1 MEITGKLPKVIV
13 DRLSNVGVV
22 TDGIITNTDD
32 IDVTIT
38 KNGTPTVLY
47 AIYVGDGKWSVDSI
61 EDSANLFPSLSEGD
75 TIGVDYISKLF
86 VSSIRS
92 SVVQEGDNLIVSFNP
107 LGAVAYGLKDV
118 GAKAVE
124 KIKDVGSKIGDFV
137 KDRIDADQ
145 AEEYI
150 RKSGPIKVS
159 YIDKRDNKK
168 KKINYSTTD
177 INVGKIEPLGKQG
190 HYKVLTGNPETRDF
204 QVWHLYRNGNKI
216 RTVDVKTGLE
226 DKEATWVYKNNIPKT
241 WSKSD
246 WNGTERNEAK
256 EHESVKDFN
265 EEDNVVDERENTPID
280 ETEDNVVDEDLHE
293 FVKDHYDNKDEE
305 REYMIVDDEEDN
317 VVFSTKRKK
326 SKYNGLNVT
335 GCSKPD
341 GTVVMA
347 SLILN
352 SIEDFQKY
360 LKTVEAS
367 DIQKGV
373 LTKILTLLYL
383 LPYTDRKN
391 MTKDSHDNVLQIDF
405 SKTGLTSEKY
415 AVQFIFTGDRV
426 ESYAVGMDISGD
438 KAVTMCEQ
446 SLRSIIQNL

>member
-1 MEITGKLPKVIV
+1 MEITGKLPKMIV

-32 IDVTIT
+32 IDITIT

-61 EDSANLFPSLSEGD
+61 EDNANLFPSLNEGD

-86 VSSIRS
+86 VSSIHS
-92 SVVQEGDNLIVSFNP
+92 SLVQEGDNLIVSFNP
-107 LGAVAYGLKDV
+107 LGAVAYGLKDAGTKV
-118 GAKAVE
+118 VDKV
-124 KIKDVGSKIGDFV
+124 KDIGSKIGDFV

-168 KKINYSTTD
+168 KKMNYSTSD

-190 HYKVLTGNPETRDF
+190 HYKVLTGNPETQDF

-256 EHESVKDFN
+256 EHESVKDFS
-265 EEDNVVDERENTPID
+265 EEDNVIDEREDAAID
-280 ETEDNVVDEDLHE
+280 ETDNVVDEDLHE
-293 FVKDHYDNKDEE
+293 FVKDYYNDKDEE

-317 VVFSTKRKK
+317 VVVSAKRKK

-335 GCSKPD
+335 GCAKPD

-360 LKTVEAS
+360 LKNVEAS

-373 LTKILTLLYL
+373 LTKILTLLYH

-405 SKTGLTSEKY
+405 SKTDLTSEKY

-446 SLRSIIQNL
+446 SLKSIIQNL

>member
-1 MEITGKLPKVIV
+1 MEITGKLPKMIV

-61 EDSANLFPSLSEGD
+61 EDNANLFPSLNEGD

-86 VSSIRS
+86 VSSIHS
-92 SVVQEGDNLIVSFNP
+92 SLVQEGDNLIVSFNP
-107 LGAVAYGLKDV
+107 LGAVAYGLKDAGTKV
-118 GAKAVE
+118 VD
-124 KIKDVGSKIGDFV
+124 KIKETGSKIGDFI

-168 KKINYSTTD
+168 KKMNYSTAD

-190 HYKVLTGNPETRDF
+190 HYKVLTGNPETQDF

-226 DKEATWVYKNNIPKT
+226 DKEATWVYKNNIPNT

-256 EHESVKDFN
+256 EHESVKDFS
-265 EEDNVVDERENTPID
+265 EEDNVVDEREDTPVD
-280 ETEDNVVDEDLHE
+280 ETDNVVDEDLHE
-293 FVKDHYDNKDEE
+293 FVKDYYDNKDEE

-317 VVFSTKRKK
+317 VVVSAKRKK

-335 GCSKPD
+335 GCAKPD

-360 LKTVEAS
+360 LKNVEAS

-373 LTKILTLLYL
+373 LTKILTLLYH

-405 SKTGLTSEKY
+405 SKTDLTSEKY

-446 SLRSIIQNL
+446 SLKSIIQNL

>member
-1 MEITGKLPKVIV
+1 MEITGKLPKMIV

-61 EDSANLFPSLSEGD
+61 EDNANLFPSLNEGD

-86 VSSIRS
+86 VSSIHS
-92 SVVQEGDNLIVSFNP
+92 SLVQEGDNLIVSFNP
-107 LGAVAYGLKDV
+107 LGAVAYGLKDAGTKV
-118 GAKAVE
+118 VDKV
-124 KIKDVGSKIGDFV
+124 KDIGSKIGDFV

-168 KKINYSTTD
+168 KKMNYSTAD

-190 HYKVLTGNPETRDF
+190 HYKVLTGNPETQDF

-226 DKEATWVYKNNIPKT
+226 DKEATWVYKNNIPNT

-256 EHESVKDFN
+256 EHESVKDFS
-265 EEDNVVDERENTPID
+265 EEDNVVDEREDTPVD
-280 ETEDNVVDEDLHE
+280 ETDNVVDEDLHE
-293 FVKDHYDNKDEE
+293 FVKDYYDNKDEE

-317 VVFSTKRKK
+317 VVVSAKRKK

-335 GCSKPD
+335 GCAKPD

-360 LKTVEAS
+360 LKNVEAS

-373 LTKILTLLYL
+373 LTKILTLLYH

-405 SKTGLTSEKY
+405 SKTDLTSEKY

-446 SLRSIIQNL
+446 SLKSIIQNL

>member
-1 MEITGKLPKVIV
+1 MEITGKLPKMIV

-47 AIYVGDGKWSVDSI
+47 AIYIGDGKWSVDSI
-61 EDSANLFPSLSEGD
+61 EDNANLFPSLNEGD
-75 TIGVDYISKLF
+75 TIGVDYVSKLF
-86 VSSIRS
+86 VSSIHS

-107 LGAVAYGLKDV
+107 LGAVAYGLKDAGIKV
-118 GAKAVE
+118 VD
-124 KIKDVGSKIGDFV
+124 KIKETGSKIGDFI

-168 KKINYSTTD
+168 KKMNYPTSD

-190 HYKVLTGNPETRDF
+190 HYKVLTGNPETQDF

-256 EHESVKDFN
+256 EHESVKDFS
-265 EEDNVVDERENTPID
+265 EEDNVVDERENTPVD
-280 ETEDNVVDEDLHE
+280 ETDNVVDEDLHE
-293 FVKDHYDNKDEE
+293 FVKDYYDNKDKE

-317 VVFSTKRKK
+317 VVVSAKRKK

-335 GCSKPD
+335 GCAKPD

-360 LKTVEAS
+360 LKNVEAS

-373 LTKILTLLYL
+373 LTKILTLLYH

-405 SKTGLTSEKY
+405 SKTDLTSEKY

-426 ESYAVGMDISGD
+426 ESYAVGMDINGD

-446 SLRSIIQNL
+446 SLKSIIQNL

>member
-32 IDVTIT
+32 IDITIT

-47 AIYVGDGKWSVDSI
+47 AIYIGDGKWSVDSI
-61 EDSANLFPSLSEGD
+61 EDNANLFPSLNEGD
-75 TIGVDYISKLF
+75 AIGVDYISKLF
-86 VSSIRS
+86 VSSIHS
-92 SVVQEGDNLIVSFNP
+92 SLVQEGDNLIVSFNP
-107 LGAVAYGLKDV
+107 LGAVAYGLKDA
-118 GAKAVE
+118 GAKVVD

-168 KKINYSTTD
+168 KKMNYSTSD

-190 HYKVLTGNPETRDF
+190 HYKVLTGNPETQDF

-226 DKEATWVYKNNIPKT
+226 DKEAIWVYRNNIPKT

-256 EHESVKDFN
+256 EHESVKDFS
-265 EEDNVVDERENTPID
+265 EEDNVVDETEDAAID
-280 ETEDNVVDEDLHE
+280 ETDNVVDEDLHE
-293 FVKDHYDNKDEE
+293 FVKDYYNDKDEE

-317 VVFSTKRKK
+317 VVVSAKRKK

-335 GCSKPD
+335 GCAKPD

-360 LKTVEAS
+360 LKNVEAS

-373 LTKILTLLYL
+373 LTKILTLLYH

-405 SKTGLTSEKY
+405 SKTDLTSEKY

-446 SLRSIIQNL
+446 SLKSIIQNL

>member
-1 MEITGKLPKVIV
+1 MEITGKLPKIII

-32 IDVTIT
+32 IDITIT

-61 EDSANLFPSLSEGD
+61 EDNANLFPSLNEGD

-86 VSSIRS
+86 VSSIHS
-92 SVVQEGDNLIVSFNP
+92 SLVQEGDNLIVSFNP
-107 LGAVAYGLKDV
+107 LGAVAYGLKDAGTKV
-118 GAKAVE
+118 VDKV
-124 KIKDVGSKIGDFV
+124 KDIGSKIGDFV

-168 KKINYSTTD
+168 KKMNYSTSD

-190 HYKVLTGNPETRDF
+190 HYKVLTGNPETQDF

-256 EHESVKDFN
+256 EHESVKDFS
-265 EEDNVVDERENTPID
+265 EEDNVIDEREDAAID
-280 ETEDNVVDEDLHE
+280 ETDNVVDEDLHE
-293 FVKDHYDNKDEE
+293 FVKDYYNDKDEE

-317 VVFSTKRKK
+317 VVVSAKRKK

-335 GCSKPD
+335 GCAKPD

-360 LKTVEAS
+360 LKNVEAS

-373 LTKILTLLYL
+373 LTKILTLLYH

-405 SKTGLTSEKY
+405 SKTDLTSEKY

-426 ESYAVGMDISGD
+426 ESYAVGMDINGD

-446 SLRSIIQNL
+446 SLKSIIQNL

>member
-32 IDVTIT
+32 IDITIT

-47 AIYVGDGKWSVDSI
+47 AIYIGDGKWSVDSI
-61 EDSANLFPSLSEGD
+61 EDNANLFPSLNEGD

-92 SVVQEGDNLIVSFNP
+92 SLVQEGDNLIVSFNP

-118 GAKAVE
+118 GTKVVD
-124 KIKDVGSKIGDFV
+124 KVKDVGSKIGDFV

-168 KKINYSTTD
+168 KKMNYSTSD

-190 HYKVLTGNPETRDF
+190 HYKVLTGNPETQDF

-226 DKEATWVYKNNIPKT
+226 DKEAIWVYKNNIPRT

-256 EHESVKDFN
+256 EHESVKDFS
-265 EEDNVVDERENTPID
+265 EEDNVVDEREDAAID
-280 ETEDNVVDEDLHE
+280 ETDNVVDEDLHE
-293 FVKDHYDNKDEE
+293 FVKDYYNNKDEE
-305 REYMIVDDEEDN
+305 REYMIVDDDEDN
-317 VVFSTKRKK
+317 VVVSAKRKK

-335 GCSKPD
+335 GCAKPD

-360 LKTVEAS
+360 LKNVEAS

-373 LTKILTLLYL
+373 LTKILTLLYH

-405 SKTGLTSEKY
+405 SKTDLTSEKY

-446 SLRSIIQNL
+446 SLKSIIQNL